1 MTVIVPLCL
10 VSIAGGMKKTV
21 LISGAGRG
29 LGRALAIFAAEQ
41 GADVIA
47 LVRTS
52 IDGTLPCEVINGI
65 DVTDHPALE
74 RAADILGRRPID
86 LVINN
91 AGVIGPERQST
102 LDMDFDGFRRTL
114 EVNTLAPLLVAQ
126 TFLPNLRAARD
137 LAGIARIVTISSQM
151 GRMNYSKSDRIA
163 YRASKTAVNKLMQ
176 GLATDLAAE
185 SIAVRVVDPGWAKTE
200 MGGPE
205 ATVSV
210 ADAVAGILERAW
222 ETDMD
227 LTGTFVDYSG
237 SAVSW

>member
-1 MTVIVPLCL
+1 MI
-10 VSIAGGMKKTV
+10 SILGKMNRTV

-29 LGRALAIFAAEQ
+29 IGRALAMFAAEQ
-41 GADVIA
+41 GAEVIA

-52 IDGTLPCEVINGI
+52 AEATLPYETIEGI
-65 DVTDHPALE
+65 DVTDHAALE
-74 RAADILGRRPID
+74 RVAGILRSRPID
-86 LVINN
+86 LLISN

-114 EVNTLAPLLVAQ
+114 EVNTLAPLRLAQ

-137 LAGIARIVTISSQM
+137 VAGIARIVTISSQM

-185 SIAVRVVDPGWAKTE
+185 FIAVRVVDPGWVKTD
-200 MGGPE
+200 MGGPQ
-205 ATVSV
+205 ATVSI
-210 ADAVAGILERAW
+210 ADAVAGIHERAW
-222 ETDMD
+222 ETNMD
-227 LTGTFVDYSG
+227 LTGTFVNYLG
-237 SAVSW
+237 HPVSW